1 MFGNGKVWLCVHKR
15 AVIVESHFKRRIT
28 LYNIFFG
35 ADATSLQVGN
45 VWGVAIKVAMYDV
58 CKTIMRSFSY
68 RGCLC
73 MLAHLTYIFPAK
85 KTTDSS
91 YYVCFRVYNAVLN
104 IFRASAYQPRRNSAV
119 VFCLLGG
126 HFVWWYWSVIFDFLL
141 KFGALMGNMWIGL
154 LRFSL
159 LSLLRLCRIWWRF
172 RFLLFVSRRRW

>member
-85 KTTDSS
+85 KKPPTRPT
-91 YYVCFRVYNAVLN
+91 
-104 IFRASAYQPRRNSAV
+104 
-119 VFCLLGG
+119 
-126 HFVWWYWSVIFDFLL
+126 
-141 KFGALMGNMWIGL
+141 M
-154 LRFSL
+154 
-159 LSLLRLCRIWWRF
+159 
-172 RFLLFVSRRRW
+172 FVSECTTQSLTFFGHLRTNRGEIVQLFFVF